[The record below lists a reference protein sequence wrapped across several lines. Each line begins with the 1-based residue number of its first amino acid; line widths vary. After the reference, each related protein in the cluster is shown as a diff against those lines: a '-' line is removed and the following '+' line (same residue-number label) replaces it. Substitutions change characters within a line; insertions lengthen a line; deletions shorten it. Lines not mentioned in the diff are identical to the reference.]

1 MKHPR
6 KKDKQLVLG
15 RNARERDGFSLLELI
30 VVTAVLGIIAA
41 ISIPFFQ
48 SLIKQAIFVAGKWT
62 LSSATTQCAVNK
74 TLPMPASFMGT
85 QFSSSKPADICGGTL
100 SANYEDGCRLDINL
114 ENGNKFSSAG
124 LGWPETYEV
133 CSLGGNL
140 ASNNNNGNGTTDS
153 NNDAFEY
160 DAYDY
165 DYPPPES
172 KLSVRDDG
180 RRRTAYEIE
189 GAIFNI
195 NYHESNQSWVTEGET
210 ARILIVRSG
219 DLSGTNVVTLN
230 NSHRASQ
237 LPGKEGEDY
246 ESVDGNTITFLP
258 GQKQHY
264 FEVKTIADNESEE
277 YRTVGDSS
285 WKGEWFDIEASVS
298 SDPESG
304 VNAEFQTHAGSMTDS
319 PFSSPGGQVRI
330 MIGDE

>member
-1 MKHPR
+1 MEPQR
-6 KKDKQLVLG
+6 KKDKQLGLG
-15 RNARERDGFSLLELI
+15 RNARERDGFSLLELV
-30 VVTAVLGIIAA
+30 VVTAVLGLLAA

-48 SLIKQAIFVAGKWT
+48 SLIKQAIYVAGKWT
-62 LSSATTQCAVNK
+62 LSSATTSCAVNK
-74 TLPMPASFMGT
+74 TLLIPTSFMGT
-85 QFSSSKPADICGGTL
+85 QFVSSKPADICGGTL
-100 SANYEDGCRLDINL
+100 SANYEDGCQLAINL
-114 ENGNKFSSAG
+114 ENGNKTSSAG

-133 CSLGGNL
+133 CNLGGNL
-140 ASNNNNGNGTTDS
+140 ASNNNGKDTPESSKDR
-153 NNDAFEY
+153 FEY

-180 RRRTAYEIE
+180 RRRTAYEME

-210 ARILIVRSG
+210 ARILIIRSG
-219 DLSGTNVVTLN
+219 DLTGTNVVTLN

-264 FEVKTIADNESEE
+264 FEVKTITDNESEE
-277 YRTVGDSS
+277 YRTGPDPS
-285 WKGEWFDIEASVS
+285 WRGEWFDIEASVS

-304 VNAEFQTHAGSMTDS
+304 TNAEFQTHAAGITDS
-319 PFSSPGGQVRI
+319 TFSSPGGQVRI
-330 MIGDE
+330 YIGDE